1 MWCFWLLLSLSF
13 SKASYLYTHTYLSFI
28 SMTTINFLSGLSATM
43 EWDGFFQSFS
53 VFQNSGDDSKATEE
67 DEGAP
72 VVDGG
77 DRNTTSFH
85 RDHPDTTSSKE
96 MSQQRAEEDVGAII
110 SGALNSMS
118 LQEREKATFDIH
130 GVSDLIE
137 ETPEL
142 IERSLKELDD
152 ILIQHQK
159 SHMGTL
165 KQQQSESAYMR
176 ALRQNPEVFQSN
188 SFRLKFL
195 RAEQFRVQEAANRM
209 LRHFE
214 EKEGLWG
221 TDRLGQDITQNDFDA
236 QEIEMLKNGIIQV
249 LPMRDRAGRAIL
261 FHKSPAPDVPPAS
274 RVSFWSSV
282 SCILYICGHFPL
294 ALCSHDK

>member
-1 MWCFWLLLSLSF
+1 
-13 SKASYLYTHTYLSFI
+13 
-28 SMTTINFLSGLSATM
+28 M

-53 VFQNSGDDSKATEE
+53 VFQNNGEDPKATE

-77 DRNTTSFH
+77 DGNTTSFH

-96 MSQQRAEEDVGAII
+96 MSQQQAEEDVGAII

-142 IERSLKELDD
+142 IKRSLEEFDD

-165 KQQQSESAYMR
+165 EQQQSESAYMR
-176 ALRQNPEVFQSN
+176 ALRQNPEVFQSD

-195 RAEQFRVQEAANRM
+195 RAEQFRVQGATNRM

-221 TDRLGQDITQNDFDA
+221 TDRLGQDITQDDFDA

-249 LPMRDRAGRAIL
+249 LPMRDRAGRAII

-274 RVSFWSSV
+274 RVSFGSSV
-282 SCILYICGHFPL
+282 SNIRSTYVVTFPL
-294 ALCSHDK
+294 APCSHDKHVNENTSDANSGKSILLCLYAVSS